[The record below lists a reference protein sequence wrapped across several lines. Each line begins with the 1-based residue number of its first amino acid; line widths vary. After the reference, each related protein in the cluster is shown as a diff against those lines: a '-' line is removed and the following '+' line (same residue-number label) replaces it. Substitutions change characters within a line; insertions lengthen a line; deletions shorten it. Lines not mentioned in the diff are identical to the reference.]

1 MVRYWNSHVRTT
13 LKFYFTNSSQMTIFN
28 TFIYHVKVLPSV
40 GHSCLIVI
48 FDNFCPRYWK
58 PLIKFMKK
66 KLNLLTKS
74 TKYANCWGE
83 QTYNIT
89 FLSWHHIYLLPPK
102 KRNPNLQILQ
112 PFFTLTCSIFNPL
125 KQTKHHTDAYHFIY
139 KNNNKKEIVSLIL
152 HTILS
157 PITTHKIVLVTF
169 HHSFQSNQLLF
180 FGPSPHQKS
189 KNVPVVSWF
198 LF

>member
-1 MVRYWNSHVRTT
+1 MGRHWNSHVRTV
-13 LKFYFTNSSQMTIFN
+13 LKIYFTNSSQMTIFN

-48 FDNFCPRYWK
+48 YDNFCPRYWK

-74 TKYANCWGE
+74 TKFANCWGE

-139 KNNNKKEIVSLIL
+139 KNNKKEIVSLIL